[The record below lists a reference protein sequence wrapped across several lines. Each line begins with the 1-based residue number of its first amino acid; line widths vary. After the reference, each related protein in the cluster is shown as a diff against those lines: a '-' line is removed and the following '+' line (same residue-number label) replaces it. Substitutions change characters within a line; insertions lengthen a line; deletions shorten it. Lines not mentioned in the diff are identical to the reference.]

1 MKPDVLLLI
10 QAVVSVLEIHKPV
23 DVVLKTRVYNKTH
36 RGLAGWCDTVFRNN
50 RLQKHKI
57 VINLGQ
63 TLESNFD
70 VYGVIAH
77 ELIHAKMIED
87 NSFNEN
93 YHHDDRF
100 QLIATHLEKILN
112 DLGFSTGELYS
123 PITDTD

>member
-10 QAVVSVLEIHKPV
+10 RFVVSVLQIQKPV

-50 RLQKHKI
+50 RITKHKI
-57 VINLGQ
+57 VVNLGQ

-87 NSFNEN
+87 GSFNEH

-100 QLIATHLEKILN
+100 QLIAAHLEKILN
-112 DLGFSTGELYS
+112 SLGFCTGELYS
-123 PITDTD
+123 PVTDLD